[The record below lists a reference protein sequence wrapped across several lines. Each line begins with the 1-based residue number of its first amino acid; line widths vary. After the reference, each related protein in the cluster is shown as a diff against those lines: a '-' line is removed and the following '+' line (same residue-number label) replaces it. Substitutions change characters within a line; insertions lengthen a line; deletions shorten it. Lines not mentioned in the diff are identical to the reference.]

1 MSSVF
6 PVLIVLLSSQTSCR
20 VGQVTSRNYVYFMED
35 VTAISIAY
43 SHGSPS
49 RLQIVQR
56 GHEALLLL
64 QLVQMLKGSEWLR
77 ESKFGVGLKVAW
89 KLHGPFVRGL
99 DGSSCSGDQLWHQ
112 LEATSTTSF

>member
-6 PVLIVLLSSQTSCR
+6 PVLIVLRFSQTSCR
-20 VGQVTSRNYVYFMED
+20 VGQVTSRNYVYHFMED

-56 GHEALLLL
+56 GHEALLL
-64 QLVQMLKGSEWLR
+64 VLR
-77 ESKFGVGLKVAW
+77 IKIWCRSQGCVEASRPVCSRFG
-89 KLHGPFVRGL
+89 R
-99 DGSSCSGDQLWHQ
+99 
-112 LEATSTTSF
+112 